1 MLYNSFNGQLN
12 IGNATMEYIR
22 FGKGEKHLIMI
33 PGLGDGLRNLKGM
46 ADIMAVMYRQFAKDY
61 TVWMFARKRP
71 LEPDCTTRT
80 MAQDLKAAFDML
92 KIEKAY
98 IVGVSQ
104 GGMIA
109 QWLAVDHP
117 ESVDKLVLVV
127 TSAKQNA
134 TIDTVVNSWI
144 DMVKNDDFRNFAVDN
159 FEKSYSEKYLKNY
172 RFLYPVIVPFIKPKD
187 KTRFLLQAQ
196 ACLVHD
202 ASNCLKY
209 IKQHTLIIGGGQ
221 DKIVTGQESVY
232 LAENIE
238 NSTLF
243 IYENLGHA
251 LYEEARDFN
260 NRIKDFLDKQ

>member
-1 MLYNSFNGQLN
+1 MLYNSFNGKLN
-12 IGNATMEYIR
+12 IDKSEMEYIH
-22 FGKGEKHLIMI
+22 FGKGERHLIMI
-33 PGLGDGLRNLKGM
+33 PGLGDGLRTVKGT
-46 ADIMAVMYRQFAKDY
+46 ADMMAVMYRQFAKDY
-61 TVWMFARKRP
+61 TVWMFSRKQP
-71 LEPDCTTRT
+71 LEKDCTTRT
-80 MAQDLKAAFDML
+80 MAGDLKIAMDML
-92 KIEKAY
+92 GISKAH
-98 IVGVSQ
+98 ILGVSQ

-117 ESVDKLVLVV
+117 ECVDKLVLVV

-134 TIDTVVNSWI
+134 TIDTTVNSWI
-144 DMVKNDDFRNFAVDN
+144 YMVKNDDFKNFAVDN

-196 ACLVHD
+196 ACLTHD

-209 IKQHTLIIGGGQ
+209 IKQPTLVIGGGQ
-221 DKIVTGQESVY
+221 DKIVTVQESVY

-251 LYEEARDFN
+251 LYEEAKDFN
-260 NRIKDFLDKQ
+260 QKIKDFLDKR